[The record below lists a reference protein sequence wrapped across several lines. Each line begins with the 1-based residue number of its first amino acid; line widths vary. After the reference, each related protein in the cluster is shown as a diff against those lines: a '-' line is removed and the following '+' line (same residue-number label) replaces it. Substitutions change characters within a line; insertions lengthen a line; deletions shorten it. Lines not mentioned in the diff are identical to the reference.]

1 MMCYLRTRM
10 MIKKEGAWANIKNVM
25 GFEFDGN
32 PGGHAICLTEDVS
45 TNVLAKLKSGL
56 GNESIGKGHPF

>member
-1 MMCYLRTRM
+1 M

-45 TNVLAKLKSGL
+45 TNVLTKLKKWIR
-56 GNESIGKGHPF
+56 E